1 MDENKTSI
9 LNQKFD
15 TRTFLIIVK
24 KNIWVVVLLI
34 LICLGAGFAFHRYST
49 PIFKTSTIIQ
59 VKNENKTNQILGIS
73 SNLVDK
79 DLAPVIELIRSNEFL
94 KTVVAELPLDISYF
108 RKGTFLSTELYG
120 STPFEI
126 KYNITNNAICDQNI
140 DLEFKDY
147 KCLISYTLGTE
158 KYEYT
163 IQPEEWQTIYG
174 MEIYVHFPSQK
185 DLELELSPQ
194 NKSLYFFIINNPN
207 TILKN
212 LSKRLNVQILNE
224 TAGTIKITYQDFNA
238 RKAAEITNTIAEKF
252 IEFDEAKKKES
263 ATNIIKYIDQQM
275 ENVFTQLNA
284 NEKDLH
290 NFREQNNI
298 TNISDEYIF
307 NKTNIYSSQI
317 SDIESK
323 LLNVDFEIM
332 TLEKML
338 DKLRSNPDIN
348 TYELLAMLSGQK
360 SEAFLSAMINSLQ
373 ELLNKKEILLF
384 DLTSNSHKIQTI
396 DEQIK
401 SKKETI
407 IDFTNSTINR
417 LKAEKTE
424 LIKKNKELENIAF
437 KESKYDE
444 IEYARL
450 QRLYAINEDFYA
462 QLIKSKAETLISQAG
477 YVSNNIILE
486 KANIPSA
493 PDFPIFSTIMTI
505 AFLISLVLSFI
516 FLAIKYLLY
525 NKILSIDDITNHTN
539 IPVVG
544 GIPLSKTNFD
554 VSQMVVHLRPKSMLS
569 EAFRNI
575 RTNLE
580 FYPIKDKSRIITVS
594 STIAEEGKTFLA
606 LNIGAI
612 YAMSGKK
619 VIILDLDLRKPR
631 LNQCF
636 NVENIKGVTSILL
649 GKNSFQECINNS
661 SLEGLD
667 FITSG
672 PLPPNPG
679 EFILSDK
686 YNMLIEQ
693 AKQNYDI
700 IIIDTPPIGI
710 VNDALTSYS
719 LADNQLYVM
728 RAGYSPRAFI
738 NNLNYFSKSIQLK
751 NLAIVLNGI
760 EKSIASYGY
769 GYKAGYGYTKKT
781 AYYGISYLNNT
792 HNSYYG
798 EEEITKPKFFNK
810 FRKKNKK

>member
-1 MDENKTSI
+1 
-9 LNQKFD
+9 
-15 TRTFLIIVK
+15 
-24 KNIWVVVLLI
+24 
-34 LICLGAGFAFHRYST
+34 
-49 PIFKTSTIIQ
+49 
-59 VKNENKTNQILGIS
+59 
-73 SNLVDK
+73 
-79 DLAPVIELIRSNEFL
+79 
-94 KTVVAELPLDISYF
+94 
-108 RKGTFLSTELYG
+108 
-120 STPFEI
+120 
-126 KYNITNNAICDQNI
+126 
-140 DLEFKDY
+140 
-147 KCLISYTLGTE
+147 
-158 KYEYT
+158 
-163 IQPEEWQTIYG
+163 
-174 MEIYVHFPSQK
+174 
-185 DLELELSPQ
+185 
-194 NKSLYFFIINNPN
+194 
-207 TILKN
+207 
-212 LSKRLNVQILNE
+212 
-224 TAGTIKITYQDFNA
+224 
-238 RKAAEITNTIAEKF
+238 
-252 IEFDEAKKKES
+252 
-263 ATNIIKYIDQQM
+263 
-275 ENVFTQLNA
+275 
-284 NEKDLH
+284 
-290 NFREQNNI
+290 
-298 TNISDEYIF
+298 
-307 NKTNIYSSQI
+307 
-317 SDIESK
+317 
-323 LLNVDFEIM
+323 
-332 TLEKML
+332 
-338 DKLRSNPDIN
+338 
-348 TYELLAMLSGQK
+348 
-360 SEAFLSAMINSLQ
+360 
-373 ELLNKKEILLF
+373 
-384 DLTSNSHKIQTI
+384 
-396 DEQIK
+396 
-401 SKKETI
+401 
-407 IDFTNSTINR
+407 
-417 LKAEKTE
+417 
-424 LIKKNKELENIAF
+424 
-437 KESKYDE
+437 
-444 IEYARL
+444 
-450 QRLYAINEDFYA
+450 
-462 QLIKSKAETLISQAG
+462 
-477 YVSNNIILE
+477 
-486 KANIPSA
+486 
-493 PDFPIFSTIMTI
+493 
-505 AFLISLVLSFI
+505 
-516 FLAIKYLLY
+516 
-525 NKILSIDDITNHTN
+525 
-539 IPVVG
+539 
-544 GIPLSKTNFD
+544 
-554 VSQMVVHLRPKSMLS
+554 MLS

-594 STIAEEGKTFLA
+594 STIAGEGKTFLA

-619 VIILDLDLRKPR
+619 VIILDLDLRKPK

>member
-1 MDENKTSI
+1 MDENKTSVF
-9 LNQKFD
+9 NQQFD

-24 KNIWVVVLLI
+24 KNIWVVILLI
-34 LICLGAGFAFHRYST
+34 LMSLGAGFAYHRYST
-49 PIFKTSTIIQ
+49 PRFKTSTIIQ
-59 VKNENKTNQILGIS
+59 VKNENQTNKILGIS
-73 SNLVDK
+73 SNLMDK

-94 KTVVAELPLDISYF
+94 KTVIEVLPLDISYY

-126 KYNITNNAICDQNI
+126 KYNITNTAIFDQII

-147 KCLISYTLGTE
+147 KCLITYTIGDE

-163 IQPEEWQTIYG
+163 IHPEEWQTIYG
-174 MEIYVHFPSQK
+174 MEIYVHFPSKK
-185 DLELELSPQ
+185 DLEQELSPQ
-194 NKSLYFFIINNPN
+194 NKSQYFFTINNPG

-212 LSKRLNVQILNE
+212 LSKRLNVQTLSE
-224 TAGTIKITYQDFNA
+224 TAGTIKVTYYDFNA
-238 RKAAEITNTIAEKF
+238 RKSAEITNTIAEKF
-252 IEFDEAKKKES
+252 IEFDEIKKKES

-284 NEKDLH
+284 TEKDLH

-298 TNISDEYIF
+298 LNINDEYLF
-307 NKTNIYSSQI
+307 NKTNIYSSQM

-338 DKLRSNPDIN
+338 DKLKSNPDIN

-360 SEAFLSAMINSLQ
+360 SEAFLSAMIKSLQ

-384 DLTSNSHKIQTI
+384 DLTSNSHKIQTL

-407 IDFTNSTINR
+407 IDFTNSTIKR
-417 LKAEKTE
+417 LNTEKDE
-424 LIKKNKELENIAF
+424 LTKKNKEIENIAF
-437 KESKYDE
+437 KETKYDE

-505 AFLISLVLSFI
+505 AFLISLVLSFLY
-516 FLAIKYLLY
+516 LAIRYLLF
-525 NKILSIDDITNHTN
+525 NKILSIDDITNRTN

-544 GIPLSKTNFD
+544 GISLNKTNFE
-554 VSQMVVHLRPKSMLS
+554 VSQMIVHLRPKSMLS

-580 FYPIKDKSRIITVS
+580 FYPIKDKTRIITIS
-594 STIAEEGKTFLA
+594 STIAGEGKTFLA

-612 YAMSGKK
+612 YAMSEKK
-619 VIILDLDLRKPR
+619 VLILDLDLRRPR
-631 LNQCF
+631 IHECF
-636 NVENIKGVTSILL
+636 EVDNLKGVTNILL
-649 GKNSFQECINNS
+649 GKNSFQECITNS

-667 FITSG
+667 FVTSG

-679 EFILSDK
+679 EFILTNK
-686 YNMLIEQ
+686 LNELIEQ
-693 AKQNYDI
+693 AKQSYDI

-710 VNDALTSYS
+710 VNDALTSFR

-728 RAGYSPRAFI
+728 RAGYSPRSFV
-738 NNLNYFSKSIQLK
+738 NNLNYFSKSSQLK
-751 NLAIVLNGI
+751 NLAVVLNGI

-769 GYKAGYGYTKKT
+769 GYKAGYGYTKRT
-781 AYYGISYLNNT
+781 AYYGINYFSHT

-798 EEEITKPKFFNK
+798 EDDVAKPKFFNK
-810 FRKKNKK
+810 FRKKTKK

>member
-1 MDENKTSI
+1 MDENKTS
-9 LNQKFD
+9 LFNQKFD
-15 TRTFLIIVK
+15 ARTFLIIFK
-24 KNIWVVVLLI
+24 KNVWVVILLI
-34 LICLGAGFAFHRYST
+34 LISLGAGFAYHRYST
-49 PIFKTSTIIQ
+49 PRYKTSTIIQ

-73 SNLVDK
+73 SNLMEK

-94 KTVVAELPLDISYF
+94 KTVVEVLPLDISYY

-126 KYNITNNAICDQNI
+126 KYNIINTEIYDQNI

-147 KCLISYTLGTE
+147 KCHIAYTLGNQ

-163 IQPEEWQTIYG
+163 IQPEELQTIYG
-174 MEIYVHFPSQK
+174 MDIYVHFPSKK
-185 DLELELSPQ
+185 DLEQELDPQ
-194 NKSLYFFIINNPN
+194 NKSQYFFTINNPN
-207 TILKN
+207 TTLKN

-238 RKAAEITNTIAEKF
+238 RKSTEITNTIAEKF

-284 NEKDLH
+284 TEKDLH

-298 TNISDEYIF
+298 LNIKDEYLF
-307 NKTNIYSSQI
+307 NKSNIYSSQI

-323 LLNVDFEIM
+323 ILNVDFEIM

-338 DKLRSNPDIN
+338 DKLKSNPEIN

-360 SEAFLSAMINSLQ
+360 SEVFLSSMINSLQ
-373 ELLNKKEILLF
+373 ELLNRKEVLLF
-384 DLTSNSHKIQTI
+384 DLTSNSHKIQTL

-407 IDFTNSTINR
+407 IDFTRSTIKR
-417 LKAEKTE
+417 LNAEKVE
-424 LIKKNKELENIAF
+424 LDKKNKELENIAF

-486 KANIPSA
+486 KANIPSS

-505 AFLISLVLSFI
+505 AFIISLILSFI
-516 FLAIKYLLY
+516 YLAIKYLLY
-525 NKILSIDDITNHTN
+525 NKIISIDDIINHTN

-544 GIPLSKTNFD
+544 GISLSKTNSEI
-554 VSQMVVHLRPKSMLS
+554 SQMVVHLRPKSMLS

-594 STIAEEGKTFLA
+594 STIAGEGKTFLA

-619 VIILDLDLRKPR
+619 VIILDFDLRKPR
-631 LNQCF
+631 INECF
-636 NVENIKGVTSILL
+636 NVDNIKGVTSILL
-649 GKNSFQECINNS
+649 GKNSFQECVRNS

-679 EFILSDK
+679 EFILTNK
-686 YNMLIEQ
+686 YNELIEQ
-693 AKQNYDI
+693 IKQYYDI

-710 VNDALTSYS
+710 VNDALASYR

-728 RAGYSPRAFI
+728 RAGYSPRAFV
-738 NNLNYFSKSIQLK
+738 NNLNYFSKSSQLK

-769 GYKAGYGYTKKT
+769 GYKAGYGYTKRS
-781 AYYGISYLNNT
+781 AYYGISYLNDT

-798 EEEITKPKFFNK
+798 EEDKAKSNFFNK
-810 FRKKNKK
+810 IRKKFKK

>member
-424 LIKKNKELENIAF
+424 LIKKNKELENIVF

-505 AFLISLVLSFI
+505 AF
-516 FLAIKYLLY
+516 
-525 NKILSIDDITNHTN
+525 
-539 IPVVG
+539 
-544 GIPLSKTNFD
+544 
-554 VSQMVVHLRPKSMLS
+554 
-569 EAFRNI
+569 
-575 RTNLE
+575 
-580 FYPIKDKSRIITVS
+580 
-594 STIAEEGKTFLA
+594 
-606 LNIGAI
+606 
-612 YAMSGKK
+612 
-619 VIILDLDLRKPR
+619 
-631 LNQCF
+631 
-636 NVENIKGVTSILL
+636 
-649 GKNSFQECINNS
+649 
-661 SLEGLD
+661 
-667 FITSG
+667 
-672 PLPPNPG
+672 
-679 EFILSDK
+679 
-686 YNMLIEQ
+686 
-693 AKQNYDI
+693 
-700 IIIDTPPIGI
+700 
-710 VNDALTSYS
+710 
-719 LADNQLYVM
+719 
-728 RAGYSPRAFI
+728 
-738 NNLNYFSKSIQLK
+738 
-751 NLAIVLNGI
+751 
-760 EKSIASYGY
+760 
-769 GYKAGYGYTKKT
+769 
-781 AYYGISYLNNT
+781 
-792 HNSYYG
+792 
-798 EEEITKPKFFNK
+798 
-810 FRKKNKK
+810 